1 MKEKPKFLSTLF
13 SVLLFGGLWGIIE
26 ATLGTILHLP
36 FFEGFGVFGKT
47 SSIIIPM
54 AFALM
59 AMCYKKTQSVYAVF
73 LMGVLAALI
82 KLPVSFFIG
91 FTDRIYNPMMY
102 IVIESLLMGGA
113 LYLFKPT
120 NVVSLKTFG
129 AIVLANTLYQFS
141 YVCISGW
148 MVGANPFASM
158 AKWEK
163 YLLTINCVAILYTF
177 GFGGIAYGVIKLKQ
191 HFNWDLSKVKKVVY
205 HPAFA
210 SSVAAVAVV
219 LTIVLR

>member
-1 MKEKPKFLSTLF
+1 MKEKSKFLPILF

-47 SSIIIPM
+47 SSIILPM
-54 AFALM
+54 AFVLM
-59 AMCYKKTQSVYAVF
+59 AMCYKKTKTVYAVF
-73 LMGVLAALI
+73 LMGVVAALI
-82 KLPVSFFIG
+82 KLPVAFFIG

-102 IVIESLLMGGA
+102 IIIESLLMGGA
-113 LYLFKPT
+113 LYAFKPT
-120 NVVSLKTFG
+120 SVVSLKTFG

-141 YVCISGW
+141 YICISGW
-148 MVGANPFASM
+148 MGGVNPFASM

-177 GFGGIAYGVIKLKQ
+177 GFGLIAYGVIKLAEK
-191 HFNWDLSKVKKVVY
+191 FNWDFSKVKQVVF

-210 SSVAAVAVV
+210 SSIAAVAIVLTVV
-219 LTIVLR
+219 LR